1 MKKALIFGVTGQD
14 GSYMAELLLKKKY
27 TVYGFIRKSAT
38 GNTKNISDL
47 INNKESIILIG
58 ALFIH
63 AAKMDE
69 NYTYK
74 EKRIILKALSEISS
88 SKQEELETI
97 IDQAEK
103 KEKQSN
109 QILEFTKEV
118 KKFDKNVR
126 FKILE
131 VLWKIIYSDGVS
143 DMYESSLMRR
153 ISGLLYLDSKLVG
166 DLKEKIKNNL
176 NR

>member
-1 MKKALIFGVTGQD
+1 MISELI
-14 GSYMAELLLKKKY
+14 K
-27 TVYGFIRKSAT
+27 
-38 GNTKNISDL
+38 
-47 INNKESIILIG
+47 NKESIILIG

-69 NYTYK
+69 NYTEK
-74 EKRIILKALSEISS
+74 EKKIILKALSEISNGN
-88 SKQEELETI
+88 ENDLEII

-118 KKFDKNVR
+118 KKFDKNFR

-143 DMYESSLMRR
+143 DMYESSLMRKLG
-153 ISGLLYLDSKLVG
+153 GLLYINDKELNDIKKLVSG
-166 DLKEKIKNNL
+166 N
-176 NR
+176 

>member
-1 MKKALIFGVTGQD
+1 MISELI
-14 GSYMAELLLKKKY
+14 K
-27 TVYGFIRKSAT
+27 
-38 GNTKNISDL
+38 
-47 INNKESIILIG
+47 NKESIILIG

-69 NYTYK
+69 NYTEK
-74 EKRIILKALSEISS
+74 EKKIILKALSEISNGN
-88 SKQEELETI
+88 ENDLEII

-118 KKFDKNVR
+118 KKFDKNFR

-143 DMYESSLMRR
+143 DMYESSLMRKLG
-153 ISGLLYLDSKLVG
+153 GLLYINDKELNDIKKLASG
-166 DLKEKIKNNL
+166 N
-176 NR
+176 

>member
-1 MKKALIFGVTGQD
+1 MISELI
-14 GSYMAELLLKKKY
+14 K
-27 TVYGFIRKSAT
+27 
-38 GNTKNISDL
+38 
-47 INNKESIILIG
+47 NKESIILIG

-69 NYTYK
+69 NYTEK
-74 EKRIILKALSEISS
+74 EKKIILKALSEISNGN
-88 SKQEELETI
+88 ENDLDII

-118 KKFDKNVR
+118 KKFDKNFR

-143 DMYESSLMRR
+143 DMYESSLMRKLG
-153 ISGLLYLDSKLVG
+153 GLLYINDKELNDIKKLASG
-166 DLKEKIKNNL
+166 N
-176 NR
+176 

>member
-1 MKKALIFGVTGQD
+1 MISELI
-14 GSYMAELLLKKKY
+14 K
-27 TVYGFIRKSAT
+27 
-38 GNTKNISDL
+38 
-47 INNKESIILIG
+47 NKESIILIG

-69 NYTYK
+69 NYTEK
-74 EKRIILKALSEISS
+74 EKKIILKALSEISNGN
-88 SKQEELETI
+88 ENDLEII

-118 KKFDKNVR
+118 KKFDKNFR

-153 ISGLLYLDSKLVG
+153 LSGLLYVTDKEAG
-166 DLKEKIKNNL
+166 DIKQL
-176 NR
+176 IIKSTTSR

>member
-1 MKKALIFGVTGQD
+1 MISELI
-14 GSYMAELLLKKKY
+14 K
-27 TVYGFIRKSAT
+27 
-38 GNTKNISDL
+38 
-47 INNKESIILIG
+47 NKESIILIG

-69 NYTYK
+69 NYTEK
-74 EKRIILKALSEISS
+74 EKKIILKALSEISNGN
-88 SKQEELETI
+88 ENDLEII

-118 KKFDKNVR
+118 KKFDKNFR

-143 DMYESSLMRR
+143 DMYESTLMRR
-153 ISGLLYLDSKLVG
+153 LSGLLYVSDRETG
-166 DLKEKIKNNL
+166 NIKQSIINNKTT
-176 NR
+176 